1 MTESFEL
8 GEKCGRFN
16 EFGTG
21 SMHLGL
27 RFNFNEGVQFTCT
40 LFSKSMVLRVSMNLK
55 RCETVKAYLPV
66 EESVVKI
73 CISST

>member
-16 EFGTG
+16 KFGTG

-27 RFNFNEGVQFTCT
+27 RFRFNEGVQFTYT
-40 LFSKSMVLRVSMNLK
+40 LFSKKCS
-55 RCETVKAYLPV
+55 PQ
-66 EESVVKI
+66 SVNEPQKM
-73 CISST
+73 